1 MSGPAFVI
9 DGVLAGMSHPPYG
22 GTLRGFLRSLEEEGI
37 GAIVSL
43 TDHGPDAAELE
54 EEGFEHLRLPV
65 RDFSAPTAKQ
75 IDRFVAFVRR
85 SRRKTGKAV
94 AVHCGSGLGR
104 TGTMLACFLVAEG
117 RSPAQALTEV
127 RSKRPGSVETKEQ
140 EKAVRDYSARL
151 ARRRERRRRKK

>member
-1 MSGPAFVI
+1 MRGPEFVVK
-9 DGVLAGMSHPPYG
+9 GVLAGMGRPPYG
-22 GTLRGFLRSLEEEGI
+22 RELKGFFRSLEEKGI

-43 TDHGPDAAELE
+43 TEDAPDAADLDAEGLE
-54 EEGFEHLRLPV
+54 SLRLPV
-65 RDFSAPTAKQ
+65 RDFSPPTAKQ

-85 SRRKTGKAV
+85 FCGKTGKAV

-117 RSPAQALTEV
+117 RTPSQALSEV
-127 RSKRPGSVETKEQ
+127 RRRRPGSVETDGQ

-151 ARRRERRRRKK
+151 ARRRKKRRKK